1 MTSPPEPSLTQRAP
15 VLGPPVVARVGLRR
29 SPHPAGTRWLDLA
42 RIVAIPAV
50 VLIHVLV
57 PVVLGRT
64 TQFPSAAWWTAAT
77 LSSAARWSVPV
88 FVMVSGALLL
98 DPRRDTRLVPF
109 LTRRLRRVGIPL
121 VVWTVVYLLFQRYYL
136 DTGLTFADA
145 KQAIYAGSPAL
156 QLYFLFIIVG
166 LYLLTPFLRVFT
178 MHASWQRQAAFVVMF
193 LGIGILDEALRALT
207 DTGGV
212 NAATRFL
219 PYVGYYVAGWVL
231 RDVVISR
238 RLVTI
243 ATVLFVGSIVLTT
256 VRTRY
261 LGGMRGINA
270 SGLYLWDYLS
280 PPVTTMSLSAFVLI
294 RALAGRLPVIR
305 DDRRAARLRRMADL
319 TFGVYLVH
327 MLILKPISHHV
338 AIPAGVWGMVGVT
351 AAVWVVV
358 VLASALATAVAQRVP
373 VLRAV
378 F

>member
-1 MTSPPEPSLTQRAP
+1 M
-15 VLGPPVVARVGLRR
+15 LGPPVVARVGLRR
-29 SPHPAGTRWLDLA
+29 LPHPAGTRWLDLA
-42 RIVAIPAV
+42 RILAIPAV

-57 PVVLGRT
+57 PVVLART
-64 TQFPSAAWWTAAT
+64 TEFPSATWWTAAS
-77 LSSAARWSVPV
+77 LSSAARWCVPV

-98 DPRRDTRLVPF
+98 DPRRSARLTPF
-109 LTRRLRRVGIPL
+109 LKRRLRRVGIPL
-121 VVWTVVYLLFQRYYL
+121 VVWTVVYLTFQRLYL
-136 DTGLTFADA
+136 DTGLTLADA
-145 KQAIYAGSPAL
+145 KQAMYAGSPAL

-178 MHASWQRQAAFVVMF
+178 MHASWQRQAAFVVVF
-193 LGIGILDEALRALT
+193 LGIGILDQALRALT

-243 ATVLFVGSIVLTT
+243 ASVLLAGSIVLTT
-256 VRTRY
+256 VGTRY
-261 LGGMRGINA
+261 LGGTRGINA
-270 SGLYLWDYLS
+270 AGLYLWDYLS
-280 PPVTTMSLSAFVLI
+280 PPVTVMSLSAFVLI
-294 RALAGRLPVIR
+294 RALAGRLRAVR
-305 DDRRAARLRRMADL
+305 DDLRAARLRRVADL

-338 AIPAGVWGMVGVT
+338 AIPDGAWGMVGVT
-351 AAVWVVV
+351 LAVWVVV
-358 VLASALATAVAQRVP
+358 VLASGLVTAVAHRVP
-373 VLRAV
+373 VVRAV

>member
-1 MTSPPEPSLTQRAP
+1 M
-15 VLGPPVVARVGLRR
+15 LGPPVAARVGLLRL
-29 SPHPAGTRWLDLA
+29 PHPAGTRWLDLA

-57 PVVLGRT
+57 PVVLART
-64 TQFPSAAWWTAAT
+64 TDFPSATWWTAAT
-77 LSSAARWSVPV
+77 LSSAARWCVPV

-98 DPRRDTRLVPF
+98 DPQRDTRLAPF
-109 LTRRLRRVGIPL
+109 LKRRLRRVGIPL
-121 VVWTVVYLLFQRYYL
+121 VVWTVVYLVFQRFYL
-136 DTGLTFADA
+136 DTDLTFADA

-178 MHASWQRQAAFVVMF
+178 IHASWPRQAAFVVVF
-193 LGIGILDEALRALT
+193 LGIGVLDEALRALT

-231 RDVVISR
+231 RDVLISR
-238 RLVTI
+238 RLVVI
-243 ATVLFVGSIVLTT
+243 AAVTFVGSIVLT
-256 VRTRY
+256 VVGTRY
-261 LGGMRGINA
+261 LGGSRGINA
-270 SGLYLWDYLS
+270 AGLYLWDYLS

-294 RALAGRLPVIR
+294 RALAQRLPAIR
-305 DDRRAARLRRMADL
+305 DDRHAAQLRRVADL

-327 MLILKPISHHV
+327 MLILKPVSHHV
-338 AIPAGVWGMVGVT
+338 PMPDGVWGMVGVT
-351 AAVWVVV
+351 LAVWTVV
-358 VLASALATAVAQRVP
+358 VLASGLVTAVAQRVP